1 MFNDRKKIPSLLVR
15 VLIFI
20 YCSSGIYGSTR
31 NKFELGYL
39 CVANVE
45 ARHEEA

>member
-20 YCSSGIYGSTR
+20 YLLFLRDIRLY
-31 NKFELGYL
+31 KE
-39 CVANVE
+39 
-45 ARHEEA
+45 